1 MLIKELI
8 NKRIQM
14 KKTPAQKIRDY
25 FKQPKWAALTKKQE
39 ERHGRD
45 RRQSI

>member
-1 MLIKELI
+1 
-8 NKRIQM
+8 M

-39 ERHGRD
+39 ESYGRI
-45 RRQSI
+45 R

>member
-1 MLIKELI
+1 
-8 NKRIQM
+8 M

-25 FKQPKWAALTKKQE
+25 LKLPKKDAFIKKQE
-39 ERHGRD
+39 VKYGRN

>member
-1 MLIKELI
+1 
-8 NKRIQM
+8 M

-25 FKQPKWAALTKKQE
+25 FKQPKWAAFTKKQE
-39 ERHGRD
+39 DRYGRD

>member
-1 MLIKELI
+1 
-8 NKRIQM
+8 M

-25 FKQPKWAALTKKQE
+25 FKQPRWAASTKKQG
-39 ERHGRD
+39 ERRDGRD

>member
-1 MLIKELI
+1 
-8 NKRIQM
+8 M

-25 FKQPKWAALTKKQE
+25 FKRPRWAALTRKQE
-39 ERHGRD
+39 ERYGRD

>member
-1 MLIKELI
+1 MI
-8 NKRIQM
+8 

-25 FKQPKWAALTKKQE
+25 FKQPKWVALTKKQE
-39 ERHGRD
+39 VRYGRD

>member
-1 MLIKELI
+1 MKKIEVNYLT
-8 NKRIQM
+8 

-39 ERHGRD
+39 ERYGRI
-45 RRQSI
+45 R